1 MFFRTIEP
9 IIAEVSPQAVTAVKS
24 VLSVGAPP
32 RNNTLQTVRTA
43 LEPTYP
49 ALRITAADIGSY
61 SSQPLYLR
69 QPDLK
74 CSPPAAAAP
83 ARSDAN
89 TPVVPAGRIV
99 VLALLVLVLALAV

>member
-9 IIAEVSPQAVTAVKS
+9 FIAEVSPEAVTAVKS
-24 VLSVGAPP
+24 VMAVGAVPK
-32 RNNTLQTVRTA
+32 NNTLQTVRTA

-69 QPDLK
+69 QPELR
-74 CSPPAAAAP
+74 CTPPAGAAAP
-83 ARSDAN
+83 AGSGAGAY
-89 TPVVPAGRIV
+89 VVGAGRS
-99 VLALLVLVLALAV
+99 VLLAMLVLVLLV

>member
-9 IIAEVSPQAVTAVKS
+9 LIAEVSPEAVTAVKS
-24 VLSVGAPP
+24 VLAVGAAPK
-32 RNNTLQTVRTA
+32 NNTLQTVGTA

-74 CSPPAAAAP
+74 CTTPCGGGAAGKTAE
-83 ARSDAN
+83 
-89 TPVVPAGRIV
+89 GGI
-99 VLALLVLVLALAV
+99 